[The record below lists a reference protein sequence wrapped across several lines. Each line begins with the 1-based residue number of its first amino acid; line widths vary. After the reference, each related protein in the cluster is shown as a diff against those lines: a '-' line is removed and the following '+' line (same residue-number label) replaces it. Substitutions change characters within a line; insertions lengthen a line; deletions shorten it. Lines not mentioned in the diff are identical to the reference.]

1 MFLTNYEKQLT
12 KLKSLKDNSD
22 ITREYVA
29 NQFYG
34 MVRKDYLSKNS
45 EMKAYKA
52 ATLPIIKA
60 MNILTK
66 DLHFENK
73 LSLDERKEINR
84 KVYEDV
90 EKRFQSYENKLAAHI
105 AVNGVTTDDELSY
118 KELKDLVINELKT
131 KNSYNVIAKKRDISN
146 QKNYKV
152 AIKKIKQTVVEDNT
166 NKSSENKQPKYKV
179 TVKRKNSQK
188 DRKSKKL
195 YTEQAIYQ
203 QEVGPI
209 EGEFVDVEQNNS
221 MNNNTFRD
229 DNQLIRDNIHFNDT
243 IIDSD
248 DNTIQDG
255 TIIDDSFKDDNGNL
269 DSTVKDVT
277 TDSTGAVNGDAAL
290 PDPNGSEQTM
300 NGNQSNNEV
309 VADQIIEDM
318 ANSQASSSDSI
329 KVFYKK

>member
-1 MFLTNYEKQLT
+1 
-12 KLKSLKDNSD
+12 
-22 ITREYVA
+22 
-29 NQFYG
+29 
-34 MVRKDYLSKNS
+34 
-45 EMKAYKA
+45 
-52 ATLPIIKA
+52 
-60 MNILTK
+60 MNW
-66 DLHFENK
+66 
-73 LSLDERKEINR
+73 R
-84 KVYEDV
+84 
-90 EKRFQSYENKLAAHI
+90 Q
-105 AVNGVTTDDELSY
+105 
-118 KELKDLVINELKT
+118 
-131 KNSYNVIAKKRDISN
+131 
-146 QKNYKV
+146 
-152 AIKKIKQTVVEDNT
+152 
-166 NKSSENKQPKYKV
+166 
-179 TVKRKNSQK
+179 
-188 DRKSKKL
+188 
-195 YTEQAIYQ
+195 
-203 QEVGPI
+203 
-209 EGEFVDVEQNNS
+209 
-221 MNNNTFRD
+221 D